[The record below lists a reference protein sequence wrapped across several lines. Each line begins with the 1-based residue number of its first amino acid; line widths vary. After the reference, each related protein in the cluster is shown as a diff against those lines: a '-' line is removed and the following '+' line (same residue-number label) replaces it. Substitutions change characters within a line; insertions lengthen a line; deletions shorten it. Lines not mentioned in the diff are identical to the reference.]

1 MPSARDERDV
11 PDCILVLFVAERV
24 TARRVGLALCWA
36 MDVATRA
43 VLFLFDVAARAV
55 VVPDVVLRC
64 DTLRVGVAFVA
75 ARAVRVLVAFV
86 APRADTDVPV
96 VAARGAADV
105 VVARRAV
112 AVLLVVALRE
122 TTLRVFDEFVFL
134 VRANTFICA
143 FDCDGVTPG
152 FRLVRMVL
160 FIYGY
165 KLLYVFSLT

>member
-55 VVPDVVLRC
+55 VVPDVALRC

-75 ARAVRVLVAFV
+75 A
-86 APRADTDVPV
+86 RADTDVPV

-112 AVLLVVALRE
+112 VVLLVVALRE

>member
-36 MDVATRA
+36 MDVSTRA
-43 VLFLFDVAARAV
+43 VLFLFDVVARAV
-55 VVPDVVLRC
+55 VVPDVALRC

-75 ARAVRVLVAFV
+75 A
-86 APRADTDVPV
+86 RADTDVPV

-112 AVLLVVALRE
+112 AVLFVVALRE

>member
-55 VVPDVVLRC
+55 VVPDVALRC
-64 DTLRVGVAFVA
+64 DTLRVGVASFV
-75 ARAVRVLVAFV
+75 V
-86 APRADTDVPV
+86 PRADTDVPV
-96 VAARGAADV
+96 VAARGVADV

>member
-36 MDVATRA
+36 IDVATRA

-55 VVPDVVLRC
+55 VVPDVALRC

-75 ARAVRVLVAFV
+75 A
-86 APRADTDVPV
+86 RADTDVPV

-112 AVLLVVALRE
+112 VVLLVVALRE
-122 TTLRVFDEFVFL
+122 TTLRVFEEFVFL

-152 FRLVRMVL
+152 FRLVRMAL